1 MSPTLS
7 AEEIASGDEI
17 ADQLQR
23 NWGWYLVAGIIGV
36 LLGFV
41 VVEWRTETLYAIAY
55 FAGAIFLF
63 IGLVRLVD
71 VFLVPAR
78 RWLSLLAAVI
88 FLAIG
93 VIILVWPHITLFILA
108 LLIAVGFV
116 MWGILEL
123 IRAFAEPRD
132 RHWWLSL
139 IAGIVSL
146 IIAVW
151 TVRHPGS
158 ALEVIMLLVGIWI
171 MLWGVIEIVAAF
183 SARHARRHWDAMKA
197 QMV

>member
-1 MSPTLS
+1 MSPTLT
-7 AEEIASGDEI
+7 AEEIATGDEV

-41 VVEWRTETLYAIAY
+41 VIEWRTETLYAIAY

-71 VFLVPAR
+71 VFLVKAN
-78 RWLSLLAAVI
+78 RWISLLAAVI

-93 VIILVWPHITLFILA
+93 VLILVWPHITLFILA
-108 LLIAVGFV
+108 LLIALGFV
-116 MWGILEL
+116 MWGIFEL
-123 IRAFAEPRD
+123 IKAFAEPREA
-132 RHWWLSL
+132 HWWLSL
-139 IAGIVSL
+139 IGGIVSL

-158 ALEVIMLLVGIWI
+158 ALQVIILLLGIWI
-171 MLWGVIEIVAAF
+171 MVWGVVEIVAAF
-183 SARHARRHWDAMKA
+183 SARHARRHWDALKA

>member
-41 VVEWRTETLYAIAY
+41 IIEWRTQTLYAIAY
-55 FAGAIFLF
+55 FAGAVFLF
-63 IGLVRLVD
+63 VGLVRLVD

-108 LLIAVGFV
+108 LLIALGFV

-123 IRAFAEPRD
+123 IKAFAEPREA
-132 RHWWLSL
+132 HWWLSL

-151 TVRHPGS
+151 CVRHPGS
-158 ALEVIMLLVGIWI
+158 ALSILILLVGIWI

-183 SARHARRHWDAMKA
+183 SARHARRHWEAMKA

>member
-1 MSPTLS
+1 MK
-7 AEEIASGDEI
+7 
-17 ADQLQR
+17 
-23 NWGWYLVAGIIGV
+23 
-36 LLGFV
+36 
-41 VVEWRTETLYAIAY
+41 
-55 FAGAIFLF
+55 
-63 IGLVRLVD
+63 
-71 VFLVPAR
+71 
-78 RWLSLLAAVI
+78 
-88 FLAIG
+88 
-93 VIILVWPHITLFILA
+93 
-108 LLIAVGFV
+108 
-116 MWGILEL
+116 
-123 IRAFAEPRD
+123 
-132 RHWWLSL
+132 